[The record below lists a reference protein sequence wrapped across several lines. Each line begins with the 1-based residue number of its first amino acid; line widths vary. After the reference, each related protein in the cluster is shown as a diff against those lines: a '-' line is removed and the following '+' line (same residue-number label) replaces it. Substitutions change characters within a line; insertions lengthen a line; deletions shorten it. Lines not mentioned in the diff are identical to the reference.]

1 MAIRKKKKAPVRRR
15 TGIVGAPIDKGF
27 DSVQAYF
34 QTEVSN
40 ADCSKVMKAYVREK
54 HKGSV
59 NKDYILACPEYKF
72 YGAPYQAATAFW
84 LTHAPKSK
92 DTDRSRSYAD
102 HLHKYLS
109 ELIAMGKDLYLE
121 KQMKQRDSDAR
132 PSISPMQRLQN
143 KISNTIMQDILEL
156 EDKWILDEHDASLDL
171 YQEFKRH
178 GLPASATKVVREYI
192 EGLYDDYNAAYTKS
206 DPDAVEG
213 YSHLTK
219 PQLRKRVN
227 ACESMLSDLDR
238 LQSAAKATRKSR
250 TKQPK
255 AADKQVTKV
264 NYKKEDTEFKIV
276 SIAPLQ
282 IVGSRR
288 LFTFNTK
295 TRMLTEY
302 VTSSV
307 SGFEVSGST
316 LKNIDTTVSRCTRL
330 RKPDI
335 FIPIVQKKTHLQ
347 IDKEWKQLTT
357 KTAVPNGRINKD
369 TILLRVMDK

>member
-15 TGIVGAPIDKGF
+15 TGIVGAPLDKGF
-27 DSVQAYF
+27 TAVQSYF
-34 QTEVSN
+34 QSEVSN
-40 ADCSKVMKAYVREK
+40 ADLVKVMKTYIRDK

-59 NKDYILACPEYKF
+59 NKEYILACPDYKF
-72 YGAPYQAATAFW
+72 YVSPSNAATAFW
-84 LTHAPKSK
+84 LTHASKSQ
-92 DTDRSRSYAD
+92 DTDKTKAASSF
-102 HLHKYLS
+102 LSKYLS
-109 ELIAMGKDLYLE
+109 ELIVIGKEIYIQ
-121 KQMKQRDSDAR
+121 KQSQQHDSDAKL
-132 PSISPMQRLQN
+132 SVSPMVKLQR
-143 KISNTIMQDILEL
+143 KISRTIMQDILEL
-156 EDKWILDEHDASLDL
+156 EDKWIDGEHDATLDL

-192 EGLYDDYNAAYTKS
+192 EGLYDDYNAAYTKT

-219 PQLRKRVN
+219 PQLKKRVN

-238 LQSAAKATRKSR
+238 LQSAAKATRKSK

-255 AADKQVTKV
+255 AADKQVAKV

-295 TRMLTEY
+295 YKVLTEY
-302 VTSSV
+302 VTNSA
-307 SGFEVSGST
+307 SGFQMSGST
-316 LKNIDTTVSRCTRL
+316 LKNIDTTVSRCTKL
-330 RKPDI
+330 RKPDA

-357 KTAVPNGRINKD
+357 KTTVPNGRINKD

>member
-15 TGIVGAPIDKGF
+15 TGIVGAPLEKGF
-27 DSVQAYF
+27 TAVQSYF
-34 QTEVSN
+34 QSEVSN
-40 ADCSKVMKAYVREK
+40 ADLVKVMKTYIRDK

-59 NKDYILACPEYKF
+59 NKEYILACPDYKF
-72 YGAPYQAATAFW
+72 YVSPSNAATAFW
-84 LTHAPKSK
+84 LTHASKSR
-92 DTDRSRSYAD
+92 DTDKTKAASSF
-102 HLHKYLS
+102 LSKYLS
-109 ELIAMGKDLYLE
+109 ELIVIGKEIYIQ
-121 KQMKQRDSDAR
+121 KQSQQHDSDAKL
-132 PSISPMQRLQN
+132 SVSPMVKLQR
-143 KISNTIMQDILEL
+143 KISRTIMQDILEL
-156 EDKWILDEHDASLDL
+156 EDKWIDGEHDATLDL

-192 EGLYDDYNAAYTKS
+192 EGLYDDYNAAYTKT

-219 PQLRKRVN
+219 PQLKKRVN

-238 LQSAAKATRKSR
+238 LQSAAKATRKSK

-255 AADKQVTKV
+255 AADKQVAKV

-295 TRMLTEY
+295 YKVLTEY
-302 VTSSV
+302 VTNSA
-307 SGFEVSGST
+307 SGFQMSGST
-316 LKNIDTTVSRCTRL
+316 LKNIDTTVSRCTKL
-330 RKPDI
+330 RKPDA

-357 KTAVPNGRINKD
+357 KTTVPNGRINKD

>member
-1 MAIRKKKKAPVRRR
+1 MAIRKKKKAPIRRR
-15 TGIVGAPIDKGF
+15 TGIVGAPLDKGF
-27 DSVQAYF
+27 TAVQSYF
-34 QTEVSN
+34 QSEVSN
-40 ADCSKVMKAYVREK
+40 ADLVKVMKTYIRDK

-59 NKDYILACPEYKF
+59 NKEYILACPDYKF
-72 YGAPYQAATAFW
+72 YVSPSNAATAFW
-84 LTHAPKSK
+84 LTHASKSQ
-92 DTDRSRSYAD
+92 DTDKTKAASSF
-102 HLHKYLS
+102 LSKYLS
-109 ELIAMGKDLYLE
+109 ELIVIGKEIYIQ
-121 KQMKQRDSDAR
+121 KQSQQHDSDAKL
-132 PSISPMQRLQN
+132 SVSPMVKLQR
-143 KISNTIMQDILEL
+143 KISRTIMQDILEL
-156 EDKWILDEHDASLDL
+156 EDKWIDGEHDATLDL

-192 EGLYDDYNAAYTKS
+192 EGLYDDYNAAYTKT

-219 PQLRKRVN
+219 PQLKKRVN
-227 ACESMLSDLDR
+227 VCESMLSDLDR
-238 LQSAAKATRKSR
+238 LQSAAKATRKSK

-255 AADKQVTKV
+255 AADKQVAKV

-295 TRMLTEY
+295 YKVLTEY
-302 VTSSV
+302 VTNSA
-307 SGFEVSGST
+307 SGFQMSGST
-316 LKNIDTTVSRCTRL
+316 LKNIDTTVSRCTKL
-330 RKPDI
+330 RKPDA

-357 KTAVPNGRINKD
+357 KTTVPNGRINKD

>member
-15 TGIVGAPIDKGF
+15 TGIVGAPLDKGF
-27 DSVQAYF
+27 TAVQSYF
-34 QTEVSN
+34 QSEVSN
-40 ADCSKVMKAYVREK
+40 ADLVKVMKTYIRDK

-59 NKDYILACPEYKF
+59 NKEYILACPDYKF
-72 YGAPYQAATAFW
+72 YVSPSNAATAFW
-84 LTHAPKSK
+84 LTHASKSR
-92 DTDRSRSYAD
+92 DTDKTKAASSF
-102 HLHKYLS
+102 LSKYLS
-109 ELIAMGKDLYLE
+109 ELIVIGKEIYIQ
-121 KQMKQRDSDAR
+121 KQSQQHDSDAKL
-132 PSISPMQRLQN
+132 SVSPMVKLQR
-143 KISNTIMQDILEL
+143 KISRTIMQDILEL
-156 EDKWILDEHDASLDL
+156 EDKWIDGEHDATLDL

-192 EGLYDDYNAAYTKS
+192 EGLYDDYNAAYTKT

-219 PQLRKRVN
+219 PQLKKRVN

-238 LQSAAKATRKSR
+238 LQSAAKATRKSK

-255 AADKQVTKV
+255 AADKQVAKV

-295 TRMLTEY
+295 YKVLTEY
-302 VTSSV
+302 VTNSA
-307 SGFEVSGST
+307 SGFQMSGST
-316 LKNIDTTVSRCTRL
+316 LKNIDTTVSRCTKL
-330 RKPDI
+330 RKPDA

-357 KTAVPNGRINKD
+357 KTTVPNGRINKD

>member
-15 TGIVGAPIDKGF
+15 TGIVGAPIEKGF
-27 DSVQAYF
+27 EAVQSYF

-40 ADCSKVMKAYVREK
+40 ADLSKVLKSYVRDK

-59 NKDYILACPEYKF
+59 NKEYILACPEYKF
-72 YGAPYQAATAFW
+72 YVSPSQAATAFW

-92 DTDRSRSYAD
+92 DTEKSQAYSSY
-102 HLHKYLS
+102 LSKYLS
-109 ELIAMGKDLYLE
+109 TLITMGKDLYLE
-121 KQMKQRDSDAR
+121 KQMKQKDSDAK
-132 PSISPMQRLQN
+132 PSISPMERLQR
-143 KISNTIMQDILEL
+143 KISNTVMQDILEL
-156 EDKWILDEHDASLDL
+156 EDKWIEGEHDETLDL

-192 EGLYDDYNAAYTKS
+192 EGLYDDYNAAYTKT

-219 PQLRKRVN
+219 SQLKKRVK

-238 LQSAAKATRKSR
+238 LQSAAKATRKSK

-264 NYKKEDTEFKIV
+264 NYKVEDTEFKIV

-288 LFTFNTK
+288 LYTFNTK
-295 TRMLTEY
+295 SRVMTEY
-302 VTSSV
+302 VTNAA

-330 RKPDI
+330 RKPDQ
-335 FIPIVQKKTHLQ
+335 FIPIVQKKTRLQ
-347 IDKEWKQLTT
+347 IDKEWKALTT
-357 KTAVPNGRINKD
+357 KTTVPNGRINKD
-369 TILLRVMDK
+369 TILLRVLDQ

>member
-1 MAIRKKKKAPVRRR
+1 MSIRKKKKAPVRRR
-15 TGIVGAPIDKGF
+15 TGIVGAPLDKGF
-27 DSVQAYF
+27 TAVQSYF
-34 QTEVSN
+34 QSEVSN
-40 ADCSKVMKAYVREK
+40 ADLVKVMKTYIRDK

-59 NKDYILACPEYKF
+59 NKEYILACPDYKF
-72 YGAPYQAATAFW
+72 YVSPSNAATAFW
-84 LTHAPKSK
+84 LTHASKSQ
-92 DTDRSRSYAD
+92 DTDKTKAASSF
-102 HLHKYLS
+102 LSKYLS
-109 ELIAMGKDLYLE
+109 ELIVIGKEIYIQ
-121 KQMKQRDSDAR
+121 KQSQQHDSDAKL
-132 PSISPMQRLQN
+132 SVSPMVKLQR
-143 KISNTIMQDILEL
+143 KISRTIMQDILEL
-156 EDKWILDEHDASLDL
+156 EDKWIDGEHDATLDL

-192 EGLYDDYNAAYTKS
+192 EGLYDDYNAAYTKT

-219 PQLRKRVN
+219 PQLKKRVN

-238 LQSAAKATRKSR
+238 LQSAAKATRKSK

-255 AADKQVTKV
+255 AADKQVAKV

-295 TRMLTEY
+295 YKVLTEY
-302 VTSSV
+302 VTNSA
-307 SGFEVSGST
+307 SGFQMSGST
-316 LKNIDTTVSRCTRL
+316 LKNIDTTVSRCTKL
-330 RKPDI
+330 RKPDA

-357 KTAVPNGRINKD
+357 KTTVPNGRINKD

>member
-15 TGIVGAPIDKGF
+15 TGIVGAPLDKGF
-27 DSVQAYF
+27 TAVQSYF
-34 QTEVSN
+34 QSEVSN
-40 ADCSKVMKAYVREK
+40 ADLVKVMKTYIRDK

-59 NKDYILACPEYKF
+59 NKEYILACPDYKF
-72 YGAPYQAATAFW
+72 YVSPSNAATAFW
-84 LTHAPKSK
+84 LTHASKSQ
-92 DTDRSRSYAD
+92 DTDKTKAASSF
-102 HLHKYLS
+102 LSKYLS
-109 ELIAMGKDLYLE
+109 ELIVIGKEIYIQ
-121 KQMKQRDSDAR
+121 KQSQQHDSDAKL
-132 PSISPMQRLQN
+132 SVSPMIKLQR
-143 KISNTIMQDILEL
+143 KISRTIMQDILEL
-156 EDKWILDEHDASLDL
+156 EDKWIDGEHDATLDL

-192 EGLYDDYNAAYTKS
+192 EGLYDDYNAAYTKT

-219 PQLRKRVN
+219 PQLKKRVN

-238 LQSAAKATRKSR
+238 LQSAAKATRKSK

-255 AADKQVTKV
+255 AADKQVAKV

-295 TRMLTEY
+295 YKVLTEY
-302 VTSSV
+302 VTNSA
-307 SGFEVSGST
+307 SGFQMSGST
-316 LKNIDTTVSRCTRL
+316 LKNIDTTVSRCTKL
-330 RKPDI
+330 RKPDA

-357 KTAVPNGRINKD
+357 KTTVPNGRINKD

>member
-1 MAIRKKKKAPVRRR
+1 MAIRKKKKAPIRRR
-15 TGIVGAPIDKGF
+15 TGIVGAPLDKGF
-27 DSVQAYF
+27 TAVQSYF
-34 QTEVSN
+34 QSEVSN
-40 ADCSKVMKAYVREK
+40 ADLVKVMKTYIRDK

-59 NKDYILACPEYKF
+59 NKEYILACPDYKF
-72 YGAPYQAATAFW
+72 YVSPSNAATAFW
-84 LTHAPKSK
+84 LTHSPKSK
-92 DTDRSRSYAD
+92 DTDKSRSHAD
-102 HLHKYLS
+102 YLHKYLS
-109 ELIAMGKDLYLE
+109 TLIAIGKDIYMQKQSE
-121 KQMKQRDSDAR
+121 KHDSDAKL
-132 PSISPMQRLQN
+132 SVSPMVKLQR
-143 KISNTIMQDILEL
+143 KISRTIMQDILEL
-156 EDKWILDEHDASLDL
+156 EDKWIDGEHDATLDL

-192 EGLYDDYNAAYTKS
+192 EGLYDDYNAAYTKT

-219 PQLRKRVN
+219 PQLKKRVN

-238 LQSAAKATRKSR
+238 LQSAAKATRKSK

-255 AADKQVTKV
+255 AADKQVAKV

-288 LFTFNTK
+288 LFTFHTK
-295 TRMLTEY
+295 YKVLTEY
-302 VTSSV
+302 VTNSA
-307 SGFEVSGST
+307 SGFQMSGST
-316 LKNIDTTVSRCTRL
+316 LKNIDTTVSRCTKL
-330 RKPDI
+330 RKPDA

-357 KTAVPNGRINKD
+357 KTTVPNGRINKD

>member
-15 TGIVGAPIDKGF
+15 TGIVGAPLDKGF
-27 DSVQAYF
+27 TAVQSYF
-34 QTEVSN
+34 QSEVSN
-40 ADCSKVMKAYVREK
+40 ADLVKVMKTYIRDK

-59 NKDYILACPEYKF
+59 NKEYILACPDYKF
-72 YGAPYQAATAFW
+72 YVSPSNAATAFW
-84 LTHAPKSK
+84 LTHTSKSQ
-92 DTDRSRSYAD
+92 DTDKTKAASSF
-102 HLHKYLS
+102 LSKYLS
-109 ELIAMGKDLYLE
+109 ELIVIGKEIYIQ
-121 KQMKQRDSDAR
+121 KQSQQHDSDAKL
-132 PSISPMQRLQN
+132 SVSPMVKLQR
-143 KISNTIMQDILEL
+143 KISRTIMQDILEL
-156 EDKWILDEHDASLDL
+156 EDKWIDGEHDATLDL

-192 EGLYDDYNAAYTKS
+192 EGLYDDYNAAYTKT

-219 PQLRKRVN
+219 PQLKKRVN

-238 LQSAAKATRKSR
+238 LQSAAKATRKSK

-255 AADKQVTKV
+255 AADKQVAKV

-295 TRMLTEY
+295 YKVLTEY
-302 VTSSV
+302 VTNSA
-307 SGFEVSGST
+307 SGFQMSGST
-316 LKNIDTTVSRCTRL
+316 LKNIDTTVSRCTKL
-330 RKPDI
+330 RKPDA

-357 KTAVPNGRINKD
+357 KTTVPNGRINKD